1 MSQLVLSGSGGARS
15 KGPHA
20 AQHTEPALIW
30 ILNAAPVTMKS
41 TDEVISHLIAP
52 LSAQAK
58 AWGAIRFGF
67 ARGLDGN
74 NPQVQLYVIASADV
88 ADRAWKFAH
97 ALAEQSTRSLG
108 TVRISSAQGIPF
120 PPPHGEQVP
129 AALEAMLSRYGG
141 DEGVRLMGEVAE
153 LGSDLTIW
161 AVNRFPTGSMRSAL
175 GALLLFDSCHSMMRG
190 ARSSAWAD
198 RRTVSWDYY
207 WDQYLRGC
215 LESSGRDVEPA
226 RRKLMDQVSP
236 QIAAA
241 HRIMAAL
248 ASEPSVDSWRKRWVH
263 AIDTYLYRADR
274 ARVSRSAQQLTMMQS
289 RQLLN
294 RLGVTLLGEAA
305 LTLQARTYSK
315 DLEDGTTGKRA
326 GRVPRRP

>member
-1 MSQLVLSGSGGARS
+1 MSQIVLSGSGGVRPR
-15 KGPHA
+15 GPSA
-20 AQHTEPALIW
+20 AQQAEPVLIW
-30 ILNAAPVTMKS
+30 ILTVVPTTMKS

-52 LSAQAK
+52 LSAQARM
-58 AWGAIRFGF
+58 WGAVRFGF
-67 ARGLDGN
+67 SRGLDEN

-97 ALAEQSTRSLG
+97 ALVERSAQNPG
-108 TVRISSAQGIPF
+108 TVKISQTQGIPF
-120 PPPHGEQVP
+120 PPAHGERLP

-190 ARSSAWAD
+190 VRSSVWAD

-215 LESSGRDVEPA
+215 LESSGREMEPA
-226 RRKLMDQVSP
+226 RRKLTDQMSP
-236 QIAAA
+236 QIAGA

-274 ARVSRSAQQLTMMQS
+274 ARISRSAHQLTMMQS

-294 RLGVTLLGEAA
+294 RLGVTLLDEAA
-305 LTLQARTYSK
+305 LTLHARTWSK
-315 DLEDGTTGKRA
+315 ELEEKTTGKRA
-326 GRVPRRP
+326 GRAPRRV